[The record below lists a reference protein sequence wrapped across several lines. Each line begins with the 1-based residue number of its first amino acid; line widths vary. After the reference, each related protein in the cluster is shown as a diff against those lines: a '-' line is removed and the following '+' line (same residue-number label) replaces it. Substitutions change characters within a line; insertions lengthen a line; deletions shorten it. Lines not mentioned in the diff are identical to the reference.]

1 MSLEKA
7 QQLVEER
14 EKKRMAWGV
23 DVYDKLSAQL
33 LVELIEE
40 IRLLR
45 DDLKRERGV
54 STWHKSIS

>member
-23 DVYDKLSAQL
+23 DVYDKLGAEL
-33 LVELIEE
+33 LVEFIDE
-40 IRLLR
+40 IRFLR
-45 DDLKRERGV
+45 NDLKREERR
-54 STWHKSIS
+54 